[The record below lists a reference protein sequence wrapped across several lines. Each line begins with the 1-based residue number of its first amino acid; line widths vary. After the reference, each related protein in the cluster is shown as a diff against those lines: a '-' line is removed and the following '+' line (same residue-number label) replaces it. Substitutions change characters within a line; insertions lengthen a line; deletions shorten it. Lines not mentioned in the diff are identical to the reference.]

1 VDGYCSSASYD
12 RQVGNSRI
20 ILSRMRRHLRRQ
32 SVPVALGG
40 LFLGVD
46 AFGLAGS
53 SPILWV
59 GGIGSIGYGIFQI
72 ANGFRKDFLSLSRI
86 YETSDSG
93 GHATFPYEPP
103 YDSWTIVLGVH
114 GSGITSPA
122 LNKRLI
128 SGQCIAV
135 DLAPNIWKPTGEV
148 EQIRE
153 LVALTLDIDEFK
165 IRLSSDLLDTTT
177 SVILAKTP
185 YSSFVVTNHTAL
197 ISRHR
202 RGERRLVIDFS
213 TFLMNGAL
221 PNLPRG
227 VLSNHFG
234 VDVIALEPNR
244 IILVRQSKFNTLSPG
259 LLAPSGSGSA
269 DWRDIG
275 KRRDLI
281 EVVKTAMIREMTE
294 ELGLR
299 GRASVDLSDIHLLG
313 YARLT
318 HLGGKP
324 QFYRVCRLSPIVERV
339 IRREERYT
347 DDFETIDLGPAPTV
361 QSILASIA
369 DFEIKRKPEVSFPL
383 HVVLSLLQDY
393 LATVSTSGTWLGFP
407 P

>member
-1 VDGYCSSASYD
+1 
-12 RQVGNSRI
+12 
-20 ILSRMRRHLRRQ
+20 M
-32 SVPVALGG
+32 
-40 LFLGVD
+40 
-46 AFGLAGS
+46 
-53 SPILWV
+53 
-59 GGIGSIGYGIFQI
+59 
-72 ANGFRKDFLSLSRI
+72 
-86 YETSDSG
+86 
-93 GHATFPYEPP
+93 
-103 YDSWTIVLGVH
+103 
-114 GSGITSPA
+114 
-122 LNKRLI
+122 
-128 SGQCIAV
+128 
-135 DLAPNIWKPTGEV
+135 
-148 EQIRE
+148 
-153 LVALTLDIDEFK
+153 ALTLDIDEFK

-324 QFYRVCRLSPIVERV
+324 QFYGVCRLSPIVERV